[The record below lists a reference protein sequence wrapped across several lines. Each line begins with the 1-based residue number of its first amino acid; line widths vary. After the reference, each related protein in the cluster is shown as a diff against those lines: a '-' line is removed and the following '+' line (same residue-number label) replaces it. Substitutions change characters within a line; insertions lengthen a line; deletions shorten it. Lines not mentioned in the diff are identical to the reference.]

1 MVGRMAYAFKPRT
14 EGAPR
19 IDELFAESFPHFD
32 GLIVPF
38 EAGQEVVGE
47 GDPTESYYLVMRGM
61 FRAVKFTRDGRRQ
74 VFAFYMPGD
83 ICGLEPEAVHK
94 LTIEAVDS
102 AAMAVLPRNAC
113 RVRMNDEP
121 RLNRALFEG
130 ATRALTLSIDH
141 MMMIGRSSAEERLA
155 WFLCMLSA
163 RSENT
168 NPLALD
174 LAMQRQDIADY
185 LGLTIETVSRTFTLF
200 RDRGFLRLPRKRRVE
215 IVRPDALARLAA
227 ADRDAATPIRAPR
240 GSGRIRRRGLTRF
253 GPSIRLEVDSLN
265 RGAAERSVLQISV
278 RLPAAERQASSATD
292 GHACRAAQQCE
303 LIKSL
308 RFSGALPTLTGRC
321 GETVSEMRRWDGW
334 TSAGRAC
341 IRGRRVIRPPH
352 WRPSEGRDLT
362 RCFRGL
368 QIARRAVGSG
378 PRTPSCVGDEEC
390 QR

>member
-1 MVGRMAYAFKPRT
+1 MAYAFNSNP
-14 EGAPR
+14 EIAPR
-19 IDELFAESFPHFD
+19 VGELFAESFPHFE

-102 AAMAVLPRNAC
+102 AAMAVLPRHAC
-113 RVRMNDEP
+113 RVRMNDDP
-121 RLNRALFEG
+121 RLNGALFEG

-155 WFLCMLSA
+155 WFLIMLSA
-163 RSENT
+163 RSDG
-168 NPLALD
+168 PDALALD

-227 ADRDAATPIRAPR
+227 ADRDAATP
-240 GSGRIRRRGLTRF
+240 
-253 GPSIRLEVDSLN
+253 
-265 RGAAERSVLQISV
+265 V
-278 RLPAAERQASSATD
+278 RPAT
-292 GHACRAAQQCE
+292 
-303 LIKSL
+303 
-308 RFSGALPTLTGRC
+308 
-321 GETVSEMRRWDGW
+321 ETVEFAAAIG
-334 TSAGRAC
+334 
-341 IRGRRVIRPPH
+341 
-352 WRPSEGRDLT
+352 
-362 RCFRGL
+362 
-368 QIARRAVGSG
+368 
-378 PRTPSCVGDEEC
+378 
-390 QR
+390 